1 MDKKIE
7 KAKFADF
14 DLRVRRIAA
23 NLALEDY
30 HLYVPEQMF
39 SVVQNGAR
47 LILNLATL
55 ETPIMD
61 IPADWWQH
69 TKDRW
74 YPAWLKKKF
83 PVRKVTITAEHK
95 LPELNLPESLLGR
108 EFVHLKLL
116 NERRLTRDVSM

>member
-7 KAKFADF
+7 KAKFAEF
-14 DLRVRRIAA
+14 ALRVRRIAA
-23 NLALEDY
+23 NVALEDY

-47 LILNLATL
+47 LILNLATM

-69 TKDRW
+69 TKEKFF
-74 YPAWLKKKF
+74 PAWLKRKT
-83 PVRKVTITAEHK
+83 PVRYTRVVAEHK
-95 LPELNLPESLLGR
+95 FPELNLPESMLGQ
-108 EFVHLKLL
+108 EFVSLKLL
-116 NERRLTRDVSM
+116 NERRLVDPHEM